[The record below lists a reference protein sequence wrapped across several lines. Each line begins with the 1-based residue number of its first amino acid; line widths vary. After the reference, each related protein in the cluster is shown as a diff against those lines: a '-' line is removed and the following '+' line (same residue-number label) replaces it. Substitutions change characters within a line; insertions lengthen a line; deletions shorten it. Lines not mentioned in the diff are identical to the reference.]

1 MIARLLHLQGA
12 AAAVFV
18 LTLSVTL
25 SSSFSAH
32 ARAVS
37 ARCCVA
43 SECEALISF
52 KKSFVD
58 PNGLLSSWRGE
69 DCCGWKGVRCDNQ
82 TGHVIKLDLRGPEDF
97 TEEFKRRGQI
107 MNSTII
113 AALPHLRYLDL
124 SFNDFNYSINEPLSF
139 LGALN
144 NLRYLNLSSAD
155 YSGSIPWQLGNLS
168 RLQHLDLSSFPDVYV
183 SDLTWLPHLSS
194 LRSLVMSSWNLNS
207 ASDWLVLGCHYHQE
221 ALSLFLWMVWAHPCC
236 IRKHVL
242 A

>member
-18 LTLSVTL
+18 LILSVTL

-82 TGHVIKLDLRGPEDF
+82 TGHVIKLDLRGPEDSMS
-97 TEEFKRRGQI
+97 TGQMNEI
-107 MNSTII
+107 TNSTII

-124 SFNDFNYSINEPLSF
+124 SFNDFNYSTSEPLSF
-139 LGALN
+139 LDTLK
-144 NLRYLNLSSAD
+144 NLRYLNLSHAD
-155 YSGSIPWQLGNLS
+155 FPGSIYLG
-168 RLQHLDLSSFPDVYV
+168 
-183 SDLTWLPHLSS
+183 S
-194 LRSLVMSSWNLNS
+194 LLVTILACSTLIS
-207 ASDWLVLGCHYHQE
+207 AAFIFRTHQILLGCHIYLH
-221 ALSLFLWMVWAHPCC
+221 
-236 IRKHVL
+236 
-242 A
+242 